1 MTAHTGVPPRSPGRP
16 PTEGSSRLALLG
28 VAGLLLL
35 AAALRLREAAATPL
49 WTDEIITLWV
59 ARMPLPE
66 LFRAVAAD
74 VHPPLHFLLVKGW
87 RAIGGES
94 SLWIKSLSVIFGVA
108 LVAVVWRAGT
118 ALFGRAAGWIAAAL
132 LAVHGAHLYVSQESR
147 FYALLWL
154 WLTGAAW
161 AAWRWRER
169 GRRRDG
175 AALVACLIGGLY
187 THYLS
192 LIVFGFLFLW
202 GLLAPGRRPRAR
214 AAWLGPFALA
224 GLAFLP
230 QLPTF
235 LHQLATNSTAH
246 WVRAPD
252 LGNLVDLARKVSFLA
267 LYLAP
272 LLAALCALPLLR
284 ASQRPAATLLASVSL
299 GPVLLCWVLTRAGMH
314 VFTERYMLFAVPF
327 VCLLAAGG
335 LVAPPGDARAGSA
348 AARAARAAALA
359 ILLAAGLRTALIRE
373 PFPEAAEQRAAG
385 DWLAAHA
392 APGDTIW
399 HADIHSLFFLA
410 HHRPMLGVQRLVWW
424 SGAVP
429 YYEGGGLIPRAW
441 IVPGATFDTLAAGS
455 WWGMNTVQGGT
466 RPDSTLRRFDALGER
481 VGPRLERVTCW
492 HRPRNGVYHRSED
505 DTLTPP

>member
-1 MTAHTGVPPRSPGRP
+1 MTTPLGVPSTGQAE
-16 PTEGSSRLALLG
+16 PTSRGSVDSAPSRRERLAL
-28 VAGLLLL
+28 ALLLAV

-94 SLWIKSLSVIFGVA
+94 SLWIKSLSVVFGVA
-108 LVAVVWRAGT
+108 LVALVWRAGT
-118 ALFGRAAGWIAAAL
+118 ALFGRAAGWIAATL
-132 LAVHGAHLYVSQESR
+132 LTVHGAHLYVSQESR
-147 FYALLWL
+147 FYSLLWL
-154 WLTGAAW
+154 WFVGASW
-161 AAWRWRER
+161 AAWRWAE
-169 GRRRDG
+169 GGTRRDA

-202 GLLAPGRRPRAR
+202 GLLVPGRRPRAR
-214 AAWLGPFALA
+214 AAWVALFALA

-246 WVRAPD
+246 WLRAPD
-252 LGNLVDLARKVSFLA
+252 LRNLVDLARKVSFLA
-267 LYLAP
+267 LYLTP
-272 LLAALCALPLLR
+272 LLAVLCALPLLR
-284 ASQRPAATLLASVSL
+284 ASQRRAATLLAAVSL

-335 LVAPPGDARAGSA
+335 LVAPVGDAGAAST
-348 AARAARAAALA
+348 AARAARAATLVV
-359 ILLAAGLRTALIRE
+359 LLAAGLRTALIRT

-399 HADIHSLFFLA
+399 LADIHSLFFLA
-410 HHRPMLGVQRLVWW
+410 HHRPALGVQRLVWW
-424 SGAVP
+424 SEDVP

-441 IVPGATFDTLAAGS
+441 IVPGAAFDTLATAGR
-455 WWGMNTVQGGT
+455 WWGMNTEQGGT
-466 RPDSTLRRFDALGER
+466 RPAPTLRRFDALGER
-481 VGPRLERVTCW
+481 VGPRLELVTLW
-492 HRPRNGVYHRSED
+492 RRPRNGVA
-505 DTLTPP
+505 PAGAP